1 VRGEEE
7 LRRSRGFRKNAKRK
21 GGSGMQVYFMSIYTC
36 TIKPKPVNPGDG
48 AMRFTPPYIYKG
60 K

>member
-7 LRRSRGFRKNAKRK
+7 LRRSRGFRKTAKRK
-21 GGSGMQVYFMSIYTC
+21 GGFGVQVYFMFIYTC

-48 AMRFTPPYIYKG
+48 AMRFTPPYI
-60 K
+60 